1 LFRIKSNLTDL
12 LPPVPAANATPTP
25 PAAPALA
32 TPNASALNLSGCE
45 DSIDDS
51 CGKLSRKGKRK
62 DKHKNKH
69 NLSSDTEKSIGKEH
83 KRKRKKRAHLEES
96 SSHLDTVA
104 NSSGSTIKIIFK
116 ALRLPGEDA
125 PESQYFYVPAN
136 AVRSV
141 DEASRP
147 TSVETVEDSVQGAE
161 QALAPIVLPAASPQK
176 IREPKEAPVPAAV
189 AAPVAVTTTPSPK
202 RKVSPRK
209 ATPKKP
215 RVGRPRVSNT
225 KPNVEISC
233 CVCSQTGKTNQ
244 VVTCDECHRHYHF
257 ACLDPP
263 LKKSPK
269 IRGYSWHC
277 ADCDPTDE
285 DALPKK

>member
-1 LFRIKSNLTDL
+1 MI
-12 LPPVPAANATPTP
+12 
-25 PAAPALA
+25 
-32 TPNASALNLSGCE
+32 NLSGCE

-51 CGKLSRKGKRK
+51 SGKLSRKGKRK

-83 KRKRKKRAHLEES
+83 KRKRKKRAHLDES
-96 SSHLDTVA
+96 STHLDNAGNT
-104 NSSGSTIKIIFK
+104 SGSTIKIIFK

-161 QALAPIVLPAASPQK
+161 QALAPSVLPAASPQK
-176 IREPKEAPVPAAV
+176 VREPKETAASASV
-189 AAPVAVTTTPSPK
+189 NPTPSPK

-209 ATPKKP
+209 ASPRKP

-233 CVCSQTGKTNQ
+233 CVCSQTGKSNQ

>member
-1 LFRIKSNLTDL
+1 M
-12 LPPVPAANATPTP
+12 
-25 PAAPALA
+25 
-32 TPNASALNLSGCE
+32 LSGCD

-51 CGKLSRKGKRK
+51 SGKLSRKGKRK
-62 DKHKNKH
+62 DKHKSKH
-69 NLSSDTEKSIGKEH
+69 NLSSDTEKPSGKEH
-83 KRKRKKRAHLEES
+83 KRKRKKRSHLDDS
-96 SSHLDTVA
+96 SSHLDTTA

-147 TSVETVEDSVQGAE
+147 TSVETVEDNTQSAE
-161 QALAPIVLPAASPQK
+161 QALTPVVFQSASPTK
-176 IREPKEAPVPAAV
+176 AREVKEPKES
-189 AAPVAVTTTPSPK
+189 PVASSPK

-209 ATPKKP
+209 QSPRKS

-225 KPNVEISC
+225 KPNVEINC
-233 CVCSQTGKTNQ
+233 CVCSETGKSNQ

-285 DALPKK
+285 EARPKK

>member
-1 LFRIKSNLTDL
+1 M
-12 LPPVPAANATPTP
+12 
-25 PAAPALA
+25 
-32 TPNASALNLSGCE
+32 
-45 DSIDDS
+45 
-51 CGKLSRKGKRK
+51 
-62 DKHKNKH
+62 
-69 NLSSDTEKSIGKEH
+69 
-83 KRKRKKRAHLEES
+83 
-96 SSHLDTVA
+96 
-104 NSSGSTIKIIFK
+104 
-116 ALRLPGEDA
+116 
-125 PESQYFYVPAN
+125 PAN

-147 TSVETVEDSVQGAE
+147 TSVETVEDSVQGPE
-161 QALAPIVLPAASPQK
+161 QALTPVVLPAAVPPK
-176 IREPKEAPVPAAV
+176 VREPKETPIATTPAV
-189 AAPVAVTTTPSPK
+189 TPSPK

-209 ATPKKP
+209 QSPRKP

-225 KPNVEISC
+225 KPNVEINC
-233 CVCSQTGKTNQ
+233 CVCSQTGKSNQ

-257 ACLDPP
+257 ACLEPP